1 MYMKYNY
8 FLKKISKIVLLV
20 SGITFTSCVDFL
32 ETKQFTSSNEVGFYH
47 TAKDFDQAVLGAY
60 SAFGALYNSGTFYFL
75 MTDIRSDNTSVYVP
89 GGAFGPLSKSEYDDF
104 TLTSNNEHL
113 GGYWNT
119 AYVLIQR
126 TNDIVNFIA
135 GADVA
140 QPLKDQYTGEAKVLR
155 AIAYFNLVRFWG
167 GVPLVLGR
175 FAKIEDSYEKGR
187 NTVAEVYAQIEND
200 LKDATTLLV
209 TKRHKGTNVGR
220 VDLGIALSLL
230 GEVYLTQ
237 KKFPEAAAEYKKVI
251 DLGVYGLEPVYSD
264 LFGDGKQGN
273 IEAIWQAQFVAN
285 SNVESAYPSYCA
297 PTGSE
302 EVLVDILAFGWNQPT
317 DDIANAYEIGDVRR
331 NAIGDGYTKNS
342 VYFPNKYIISYVE
355 GEGDVS
361 SGKDWYVLRYAD
373 VLLKYAEAVNEVS
386 GPAAN
391 AYASVNLVRTRAGLA
406 DLPAGLSKDTFR
418 DAVYQEE
425 RLESPFEGHRW
436 FDLARTGRTL
446 AVINAKVKA
455 TLTAPGTIG
464 ISAPINANQILLP
477 IPSIVIA
484 IAPKIEQNQ
493 GY

>member
-1 MYMKYNY
+1 MYMKYNN

-20 SGITFTSCVDFL
+20 LAITFTSCVDFL
-32 ETKQFTSSNEVGFYH
+32 ETKQFTTSNEVGFYK

-60 SAFGALYNSGTFYFL
+60 SAFGGLYNSGTFYFL
-75 MTDIRSDNTSVYVP
+75 MTDVRSDNTSVYVP

-126 TNDIVNFIA
+126 SNDIINFIA
-135 GADVA
+135 GASVA

-167 GVPLVLGR
+167 EVPLVTSR

-187 NTVAEVYAQIEND
+187 NTIAEVYAQIETD
-200 LKDATTLLV
+200 LKDAAVLLV
-209 TKRHKGTNVGR
+209 TKRQTGGNVGR

-237 KKFPEAAAEYKKVI
+237 KKYTEAAAEYKKVI
-251 DLGVYGLEPVYSD
+251 DLGVYGLVPVYSN

-273 IEAIWQAQFVAN
+273 IETIWQAQFVAN

-297 PTGSE
+297 PVGSE
-302 EVLVDILAFGWNQPT
+302 EVLVSILAFGWNQPT
-317 DDIANAYEIGDVRR
+317 DDIADAYGVGDVRR
-331 NAIGDGYTKNS
+331 NAIGNGYTKNS
-342 VYFPNKYIISYVE
+342 VYFPNKYIKSYVD
-355 GEGDVS
+355 GVGAVS

-386 GPAAN
+386 GPAS

-406 DLPAGLSKDTFR
+406 GLPAGLSKDAFR

-446 AVINAKVKA
+446 AVMNAKVKA
-455 TLTAPGTIG
+455 TLTALGTIG

-484 IAPKIEQNQ
+484 NAPKVTQNP

>member
-1 MYMKYNY
+1 MYMKYNN

-20 SGITFTSCVDFL
+20 LAITFTSCVDFL
-32 ETKQFTSSNEVGFYH
+32 ETKQFTTSNEVGFYK

-60 SAFGALYNSGTFYFL
+60 SAFGGLYNSGTFYFL
-75 MTDIRSDNTSVYVP
+75 MTDVRSDNTSVYVP

-126 TNDIVNFIA
+126 SNDIINFIA
-135 GADVA
+135 GASVA

-167 GVPLVLGR
+167 EVPLVTSR

-187 NTVAEVYAQIEND
+187 NTIAEVYAQIETD
-200 LKDATTLLV
+200 LKDAATLLV
-209 TKRHKGTNVGR
+209 TKRQTGSNVGR

-237 KKFPEAAAEYKKVI
+237 KKYTEAAAEYKKVI
-251 DLGVYGLEPVYSD
+251 DLGVYGLVPVYSN

-273 IEAIWQAQFVAN
+273 IETIWQAQFVAN

-297 PTGSE
+297 PVGSE
-302 EVLVDILAFGWNQPT
+302 EVLVSILAFGWNQPT
-317 DDIANAYEIGDVRR
+317 DDIADAYGVGDVRR
-331 NAIGDGYTKNS
+331 NAIGNGYTKNS
-342 VYFPNKYIISYVE
+342 VYFPNKYIKSYVD
-355 GEGDVS
+355 GVGAVS

-386 GPAAN
+386 GPAS

-406 DLPAGLSKDTFR
+406 NLPAGLSKDSFR

-446 AVINAKVKA
+446 AVMNAKVKA
-455 TLTAPGTIG
+455 TLTALGTIG

-484 IAPKIEQNQ
+484 NAPKVTQNP